1 VEKESSRLVWDIV
14 AVVVAVALVIVTIFG
29 IARWR
34 RYRRKIGPLE
44 RGKHYEDTLNL
55 KHS

>member
-14 AVVVAVALVIVTIFG
+14 AVVVAAALVILTIFG